1 MAGFQSHDT
10 SALTSQ
16 LQKETEL
23 LDQLIV
29 YCIYLPCVAK
39 VTVCKSCLTPNICCA
54 PKTPELIEVY
64 FYMYEYIR
72 V

>member
-10 SALTSQ
+10 SALTGQ

-29 YCIYLPCVAK
+29 HCIYLPCVVI
-39 VTVCKSCLTPNICCA
+39 VTVCKSCLTQSIHCA
-54 PKTPELIEVY
+54 PKTPE
-64 FYMYEYIR
+64 
-72 V
+72 